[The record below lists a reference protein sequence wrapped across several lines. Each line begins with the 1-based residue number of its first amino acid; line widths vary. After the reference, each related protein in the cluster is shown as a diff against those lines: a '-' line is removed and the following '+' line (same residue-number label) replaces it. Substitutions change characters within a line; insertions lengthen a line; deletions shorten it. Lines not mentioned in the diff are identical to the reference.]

1 MAILLDPDARP
12 VVAHRGNSAYAP
24 ENTLESLRQGAEL
37 GADAIE
43 FDVRLS
49 RDGHAVVIHDPTLER
64 TTSGEGSVAGASLA
78 ELRSLDAGFHFTTDG
93 GRTFPWRGRGL
104 TVPALDDVLAAF
116 PATPMIIEIKTAA
129 AAVEARRLLLRH
141 GAALRCIIGSFSD
154 AALAPFRESSFAC
167 GAARHDVVRLYLR
180 ALAPGGPDRLPY
192 QVLCIPPSF
201 RGLPLPVQRFARMAH
216 RCGVPTHVWTVN
228 DPARARRYWSGAVN
242 AIISNDPAAIL
253 ATAGRIAVLPSQK
266 SLA

>member
-1 MAILLDPDARP
+1 MAILLDSDARP
-12 VVAHRGNSAYAP
+12 VVAHRGNSAHAP

-49 RDGHAVVIHDPTLER
+49 RDGQAVVIHDPTLER
-64 TTSGEGSVAGASLA
+64 TTSGRGTVADTTLA
-78 ELRSLDAGFHFTTDG
+78 ELRTLDAGFHFTPDG
-93 GRTFPWRGRGL
+93 GRSFPWRGRGV
-104 TVPALDDVLAAF
+104 TIPALDDVLAAF

-129 AAVEARRLLLRH
+129 ASVEARRLLVRH
-141 GAALRCIIGSFSD
+141 GAAPRCVIGSFSD
-154 AALAPFRESSFAC
+154 AALAPFRGSTFAC
-167 GAARHDVVRLYLR
+167 GAARHDVVQLYLR
-180 ALAPGGPDRLPY
+180 ALAPGGPARLPY

-201 RGLPLPVQRFARMAH
+201 RGVPLPVQRFARIAH
-216 RCGVPTHVWTVN
+216 RCGVPTHVWTVD

-253 ATAGRIAVLPSQK
+253 AAAGRASRLPSQQ
-266 SLA
+266 SRV

>member
-12 VVAHRGNSAYAP
+12 VVAHRGNSAHAP

-49 RDGHAVVIHDPTLER
+49 RDGQAIVIHDQTLER
-64 TTSGEGSVAGASLA
+64 TTSGRGNVAGATLA
-78 ELRSLDAGFHFTTDG
+78 ELRTLDAGFHFTPDG

-129 AAVEARRLLLRH
+129 ASVEARRLLLRH
-141 GAALRCIIGSFSD
+141 GAALRCVIGSFGD
-154 AALAPFRESSFAC
+154 AALAPFRGSTFAC
-167 GAARHDVVRLYLR
+167 GAARRDVVQLYLR
-180 ALAPGGPDRLPY
+180 ALAPGGPARLPY
-192 QVLCIPPSF
+192 QVLCIPPTF
-201 RGLPLPVQRFARMAH
+201 RGLPLPVQRFAGMAH
-216 RCGVPTHVWTVN
+216 RCGVPTHVWTVD

-253 ATAGRIAVLPSQK
+253 AAAGRAAGLPSQK
-266 SLA
+266 SLV